1 MITMST
7 ISPEERDEMKRILE
21 LMEGKTPSVPMPK
34 PHNQGQSVELA
45 GAGQVTKADIDAMSM
60 VLNKLNAVT
69 EEAIHEGYNDPAV
82 VEAMETKR
90 IPNGVKVGNY
100 QIMIKEDPKRLA
112 GKQYYSIYHSK
123 TGDVI
128 ADDITLYETAL
139 AVVKKLNNGK
149 FVNDSGIRA
158 LFEADDTF
166 TAHKTDAVR
175 FKSRI
180 RQSEKTRDFNKV
192 SIYESRYQASLDNAM
207 QAKKQIRKLIS

>member
-1 MITMST
+1 MTVT
-7 ISPEERDEMKRILE
+7 PQERDEMQRILD
-21 LMEGKTPSVPMPK
+21 LMEGKTPSTPARSITDAHAP
-34 PHNQGQSVELA
+34 VELA

-69 EEAIHEGYNDPAV
+69 TEAIQESYRDPV
-82 VEAMETKR
+82 VTEAIETKR
-90 IPNGVKVGNY
+90 IPNGVKVGSY
-100 QIMIKEDPKRLA
+100 QIMIKEDHKRLA

-149 FVNDSGIRA
+149 FVNDPSIRA
-158 LFEADDTF
+158 LFEADDMF
-166 TAHKTDAVR
+166 TSHKSDAVR
-175 FKSRI
+175 FKARI
-180 RQSEKTRDFNKV
+180 RQAEKAGDYNKL

-207 QAKKQIRKLIS
+207 NAKKQIKKIIA